1 MDIVAAMPDSEPPKS
16 RWSLLRLVVLATAI
30 AGTLFYAGS
39 LITWWRIPGARRDG
53 FELIGVALATA
64 YFVVLVL
71 PTLIMALTGRWLV
84 FGALLGIASIA
95 LATDTV
101 WPWIPWR

>member
-1 MDIVAAMPDSEPPKS
+1 MPDPTKPQ
-16 RWSLLRLVVLATAI
+16 RNWTVLRLLVLAAAI
-30 AGTLFYAGS
+30 VGVLFYAGS

-53 FELIGVALATA
+53 FELIGVALSTA

-71 PTLIMALTGRWLV
+71 PTLVMGLLGRWLV
-84 FGALLGIASIA
+84 FGALLGFVAVA
-95 LATDTV
+95 LATDTL

>member
-1 MDIVAAMPDSEPPKS
+1 MPVDASPAR
-16 RWSLLRLVVLATAI
+16 RWTLLRLLVLMLGL
-30 AGTLFYAGS
+30 AGALFYLGA
-39 LITWWRIPGARRDG
+39 LVTWWRIPGARRDG

-64 YFVVLVL
+64 YFGVLVL
-71 PTLIMALTGRWLV
+71 PTLIMAAVGRWLA
-84 FGALLGIASIA
+84 FGALLGLSALA